1 MSPSPSQIHR
11 TVILAY
17 VECMSMSMSM
27 GCVRRPARAGAYL
40 PLFFIFFARVLLL
53 LLHEKREIRSIYCV
67 CVHAAAA
74 ALVVCLG
81 RVSTTGRPAYVL
93 VIAGRR
99 C

>member
-1 MSPSPSQIHR
+1 MSPSQIHR

-17 VECMSMSMSM
+17 VECMSMIMSM
-27 GCVRRPARAGAYL
+27 RGVRSPARAGAYL
-40 PLFFIFFARVLLL
+40 PLFFIFFFARVLLL

-74 ALVVCLG
+74 ALVVCLR